1 MTNQR
6 RAELIELLTR
16 TNCTIRDACLQ
27 LNLKYESA
35 KAIYRVYRLE
45 DRVKNKKD
53 YASPAALTIESKVGL
68 KERRQKNKDKVK
80 VQQKVDMELSAEQV
94 QKTSTSS
101 HIEPCVEDR
110 AESVANST
118 TNEVVA

>member
-1 MTNQR
+1 M
-6 RAELIELLTR
+6 
-16 TNCTIRDACLQ
+16 
-27 LNLKYESA
+27 
-35 KAIYRVYRLE
+35 
-45 DRVKNKKD
+45 KNKKD

-118 TNEVVA
+118 ANEVVA